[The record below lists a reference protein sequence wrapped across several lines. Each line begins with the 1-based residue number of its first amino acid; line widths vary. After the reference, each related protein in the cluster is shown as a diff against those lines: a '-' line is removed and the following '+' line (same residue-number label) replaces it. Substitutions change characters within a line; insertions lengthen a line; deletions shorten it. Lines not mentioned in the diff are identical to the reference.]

1 MCERCDLID
10 YRVADIWRPCWQPA
24 IKPVK
29 VLIDDGRSLAAENT
43 QLKRTVDQQAEAIR
57 HLQAVDRWPHL
68 QDSAKPPAPKLID

>member
-10 YRVADIWRPCWQPA
+10 YPVADIWRPCWQPA
-24 IKPVK
+24 TKPVK

-68 QDSAKPPAPKLID
+68 QDSAKPLAPKLID